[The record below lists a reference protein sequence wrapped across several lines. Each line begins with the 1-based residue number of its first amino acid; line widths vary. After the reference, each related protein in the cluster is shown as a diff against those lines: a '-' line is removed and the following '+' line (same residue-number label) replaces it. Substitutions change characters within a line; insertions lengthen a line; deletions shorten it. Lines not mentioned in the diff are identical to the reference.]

1 MNRGLNFDRKK
12 HCMYPKAMGKK
23 IREKLITDFGK
34 TVGDQLWEKTRLKY
48 AELLSD
54 APSMK
59 GTPHSA
65 GAYTAILFFAYY
77 SILPEKP
84 SIETLEPFT
93 NELFMGSF
101 KTMGKLFNMNRK
113 ADLCLLAGIMKSVGK
128 KDAASI
134 RKKPDGFINVQTTFD
149 KENGIIRY
157 KFTQCPNAE
166 FAKKHGFEDIMPLL
180 CNTDYYGMD
189 QLHACLIRTSN
200 CVKGSFCDFCI
211 VADQNPLADKYER
224 IRDEYGFIISKEKK
238 GTDLYV
244 LGQSGRSI

>member
-1 MNRGLNFDRKK
+1 MSRRDEIKSAYKNLG
-12 HCMYPKAMGKK
+12 KAHSFYDGMMTG
-23 IREKLITDFGK
+23 TSFFG
-34 TVGDQLWEKTRLKY
+34 RIILK
-48 AELLSD
+48 
-54 APSMK
+54 
-59 GTPHSA
+59 
-65 GAYTAILFFAYY
+65 
-77 SILPEKP
+77 
-84 SIETLEPFT
+84 
-93 NELFMGSF
+93 
-101 KTMGKLFNMNRK
+101 
-113 ADLCLLAGIMKSVGK
+113 
-128 KDAASI
+128 
-134 RKKPDGFINVQTTFD
+134 NVWC
-149 KENGIIRY
+149 IRY

>member
-1 MNRGLNFDRKK
+1 MKDKLNFDRKK
-12 HCMYPKAMGKK
+12 HSMYPKAMGKR
-23 IREKLITDFGK
+23 IREKLIADFGEA
-34 TVGDQLWEKTRLKY
+34 VGNQLWEKTRLKY

-77 SILPEKP
+77 SVLQEKP
-84 SIETLEPFT
+84 SIEALEPFT

-113 ADLCLLAGIMKSVGK
+113 TNLCLLAGIMKSVGK
-128 KDAASI
+128 KDAAYI
-134 RKKPDGFINVQTTFD
+134 RKNPDGFVNVQTPFD
-149 KENGIIRY
+149 KEKGIIRY

-166 FAKKHGFEDIMPLL
+166 FAKKHGFADIMPLL

-200 CVKGSFCDFCI
+200 CVRGSFCDFCI
-211 VADQNPLADKYER
+211 VANQNPLGDKYER
-224 IRDEYGFIISKEKK
+224 IRDEYGFIISREKQEVE
-238 GTDLYV
+238 YEV
-244 LGQSGRSI
+244 